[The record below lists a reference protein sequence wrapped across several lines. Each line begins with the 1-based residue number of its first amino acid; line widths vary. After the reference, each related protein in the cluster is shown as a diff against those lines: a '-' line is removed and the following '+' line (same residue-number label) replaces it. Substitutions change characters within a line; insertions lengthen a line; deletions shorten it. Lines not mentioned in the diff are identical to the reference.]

1 MFRFLIIFSA
11 SLFCLL
17 SCTSYHQGVSSYEEV
32 YSAND
37 PSTFE
42 FSHFKYFG
50 SNNVLIINEDR
61 RIKRNLAELCS
72 DYEMSCVRY
81 NLDVESK
88 NASDQMQAIL
98 DQIYKYKGET
108 FLLVSDHA
116 DISAAIVARYA
127 RLKYKDENHQ
137 KIFKK
142 FKAENAETLLPLI
155 K

>member
-1 MFRFLIIFSA
+1 MFKSSLTILVAFL
-11 SLFCLL
+11 LL
-17 SCTSYHQGVSSYEEV
+17 ANCTSYHKGIASYEEV

-61 RIKRNLAELCS
+61 RIKRDLAELCS
-72 DYEMSCVRY
+72 DFEMSCIRY
-81 NLDVESK
+81 NLDIESEK
-88 NASDQMQAIL
+88 ATSQMDDIL
-98 DQIYKYKGET
+98 KQIYKYKGET

-116 DISAAIVARYA
+116 DITSAIVAKYA
-127 RLKYKDENHQ
+127 KLRYKDQNYE
-137 KIFKK
+137 KIFKT
-142 FKAENAETLLPLI
+142 FKAENVDALLPLV